1 MKFLQE
7 VLRGVHRMD
16 DEPAETDDL
25 DLDLDP
31 ELDGD
36 EDPELADPVD
46 GDELPSDDAF
56 DDSELLADD
65 PTEDPM
71 AGFSDP
77 SPAGGSSE
85 GGEGDLPS
93 DVAPEDETDELS
105 QLDDVASNATEDP
118 DRQGVIRSV
127 KKAHLVYKRESSEGG
142 FEELWVYNIG
152 TMKDELETRKAI
164 LAGTDIPPGKTT
176 SPDGTQTY
184 SIWSTGNAE
193 MLSIKG
199 LPN

>member
-16 DEPAETDDL
+16 DEPTEPDDL
-25 DLDLDP
+25 ELDP

-36 EDPELADPVD
+36 EEPVDPVN
-46 GDELPSDDAF
+46 DEEQPTDDEF

-65 PTEDPM
+65 PTDDPM

-77 SPAGGSSE
+77 TSGGAAGGSN
-85 GGEGDLPS
+85 EGDDLPP
-93 DVAPEDETDELS
+93 DVAPEEGNDELS

-118 DRQGVIRSV
+118 DRQGAIRAV
-127 KKAHLVYKRESSEGG
+127 KKAHLVYKRESGDGG
-142 FEELWVYNIG
+142 FEELWVYNVG

-193 MLSIKG
+193 LLSIKG

>member
-46 GDELPSDDAF
+46 GEEPPADGEF

-71 AGFSDP
+71 AGFNDP
-77 SPAGGSSE
+77 ASGGGA

-93 DVAPEDETDELS
+93 DVAPEEGNDEMS

-118 DRQGVIRSV
+118 DRQGAIRAV
-127 KKAHLVYKRESSEGG
+127 KKAHLVYKRESGDGG

>member
-16 DEPAETDDL
+16 DEPAETDE
-25 DLDLDP
+25 LDLDP
-31 ELDGD
+31 DLEATDDLELGD
-36 EDPELADPVD
+36 EPTDGEDPDAD
-46 GDELPSDDAF
+46 EF

-71 AGFSDP
+71 AGFNDP
-77 SPAGGSSE
+77 VSGGGAGG
-85 GGEGDLPS
+85 GGEAGEDLPS
-93 DVAPEDETDELS
+93 DVAPEEGNDEMS

-118 DRQGVIRSV
+118 DRQGTIRAV
-127 KKAHLVYKRESSEGG
+127 KKAHLVYKRESGDGG

-193 MLSIKG
+193 ILSIKG

>member
-16 DEPAETDDL
+16 DEPTEPDDL
-25 DLDLDP
+25 ELDP

-36 EDPELADPVD
+36 EEPVDPVNGEEQPTD
-46 GDELPSDDAF
+46 DEF

-65 PTEDPM
+65 PTDDLM

-77 SPAGGSSE
+77 ASGGAAGGSN
-85 GGEGDLPS
+85 EGDDLPP
-93 DVAPEDETDELS
+93 DVAPEEGNDELS

-118 DRQGVIRSV
+118 DRQGAIRAV
-127 KKAHLVYKRESSEGG
+127 KKAHLVYKRESDDGG

-193 MLSIKG
+193 LLSIKG

>member
-16 DEPAETDDL
+16 DEPTEPDDL
-25 DLDLDP
+25 ELDP

-36 EDPELADPVD
+36 EEPVDPVN
-46 GDELPSDDAF
+46 DEEQPTDDEF

-65 PTEDPM
+65 PTDDPM

-77 SPAGGSSE
+77 TSGGAAGGSN
-85 GGEGDLPS
+85 EGDDLPP
-93 DVAPEDETDELS
+93 DVAPEEGNDELS

-118 DRQGVIRSV
+118 DRQGAIRAV
-127 KKAHLVYKRESSEGG
+127 KKAHLVYKRESGDGG
-142 FEELWVYNIG
+142 FEELWVYNVG

-164 LAGTDIPPGKTT
+164 LAGTDILPGKTT

-193 MLSIKG
+193 LLSIKG

>member
-16 DEPAETDDL
+16 DEPTEPDDL
-25 DLDLDP
+25 ELDP

-36 EDPELADPVD
+36 EEPVDPVNGEEQPTD
-46 GDELPSDDAF
+46 DEF

-65 PTEDPM
+65 PTDDPM

-77 SPAGGSSE
+77 TSGGAAGGSN
-85 GGEGDLPS
+85 EGDDLPP
-93 DVAPEDETDELS
+93 DVAPEEGNDELS

-118 DRQGVIRSV
+118 DRQGAIRAV
-127 KKAHLVYKRESSEGG
+127 KKAHLVYKRESGDGG
-142 FEELWVYNIG
+142 FEELWVYNVG

-164 LAGTDIPPGKTT
+164 LAGTDILPGKTT

-193 MLSIKG
+193 LLSIKG

>member
-16 DEPAETDDL
+16 DEPDETDDL
-25 DLDLDP
+25 DLDP
-31 ELDGD
+31 ELEVG
-36 EDPELADPVD
+36 EDPEMSDPIDGEEPPAD
-46 GDELPSDDAF
+46 DEF

-77 SPAGGSSE
+77 TSGGGSGGD
-85 GGEGDLPS
+85 GGESDLPA
-93 DVAPEDETDELS
+93 DVAPEDGNDEMA

-118 DRQGVIRSV
+118 DRQGAIRTV
-127 KKAHLVYKRESSEGG
+127 KKAHLVYKRESGDGG

-193 MLSIKG
+193 MLSVKG

>member
-16 DEPAETDDL
+16 DEPTEPDDL
-25 DLDLDP
+25 ELDP

-36 EDPELADPVD
+36 EEPVDPVN
-46 GDELPSDDAF
+46 DEEQPTDDEF

-65 PTEDPM
+65 PTDDPM

-77 SPAGGSSE
+77 TSGGAAGGSN
-85 GGEGDLPS
+85 EGDDLPP
-93 DVAPEDETDELS
+93 DVAPEEGNDELS

-118 DRQGVIRSV
+118 DRQGVIRAV
-127 KKAHLVYKRESSEGG
+127 KKAHLVYKRESGDGG
-142 FEELWVYNIG
+142 FEELWVYNVG

-164 LAGTDIPPGKTT
+164 LAGTDIPPGKTA

-193 MLSIKG
+193 LLSIKG

>member
-1 MKFLQE
+1 
-7 VLRGVHRMD
+7 MD
-16 DEPAETDDL
+16 DEPTEPDDL
-25 DLDLDP
+25 ELDP

-36 EDPELADPVD
+36 EEPVDPVNGEEQPTD
-46 GDELPSDDAF
+46 DEF

-65 PTEDPM
+65 PTDDLM

-77 SPAGGSSE
+77 ASGGAAGGSN
-85 GGEGDLPS
+85 EGDDLPP
-93 DVAPEDETDELS
+93 DVAPEEGNDELS

-118 DRQGVIRSV
+118 DRQGAIRAV
-127 KKAHLVYKRESSEGG
+127 KKAHLVYKRESDDGG

-193 MLSIKG
+193 LLSIKG

>member
-16 DEPAETDDL
+16 DEPTEPDDL
-25 DLDLDP
+25 ELDP

-36 EDPELADPVD
+36 EEPVDPVNGEEQPTD
-46 GDELPSDDAF
+46 DEF

-65 PTEDPM
+65 PTDDPM

-77 SPAGGSSE
+77 TSGGAAGGSN
-85 GGEGDLPS
+85 EGDDLPP
-93 DVAPEDETDELS
+93 DVAPEEGNDELS

-118 DRQGVIRSV
+118 DRQGAIRAV
-127 KKAHLVYKRESSEGG
+127 KKAHLVYKRESDDGG

-193 MLSIKG
+193 LLSIKG

>member
-16 DEPAETDDL
+16 DEPAETDE
-25 DLDLDP
+25 LDLDP
-31 ELDGD
+31 DLEATDDLELGD
-36 EDPELADPVD
+36 EPTDGEDPDADD
-46 GDELPSDDAF
+46 F

-71 AGFSDP
+71 AGFNDP
-77 SPAGGSSE
+77 VSGGGAGG
-85 GGEGDLPS
+85 GGESGEDLPS
-93 DVAPEDETDELS
+93 DVAPEAGNDEMS

-118 DRQGVIRSV
+118 DRQGTIRAV
-127 KKAHLVYKRESSEGG
+127 KKAHLVYKRESGDGG
-142 FEELWVYNIG
+142 FEELWVYNVG

>member
-7 VLRGVHRMD
+7 VLRGVHQID
-16 DEPAETDDL
+16 DDPTETDELELDPDLEANDVELGDEPTDGEDM
-25 DLDLDP
+25 
-31 ELDGD
+31 EAD
-36 EDPELADPVD
+36 E
-46 GDELPSDDAF
+46 F

-71 AGFSDP
+71 AGFDDP
-77 SPAGGSSE
+77 VSGAES
-85 GGEGDLPS
+85 GEHSPS
-93 DVAPEDETDELS
+93 DVAPEDGNDEMS
-105 QLDDVASNATEDP
+105 KLDDVASNATEDP
-118 DRQGVIRSV
+118 DRQGVIRAI
-127 KKAHLVYKRESSEGG
+127 KRAHLVYKRESDGGG

-152 TMKDELETRKAI
+152 TMKDEMKTRKAI

-184 SIWSTGNAE
+184 NIWSTGNAE
-193 MLSIKG
+193 MISIKG

>member
-1 MKFLQE
+1 
-7 VLRGVHRMD
+7 MD
-16 DEPAETDDL
+16 DEPDETDDL
-25 DLDLDP
+25 DLDP
-31 ELDGD
+31 ELEVG
-36 EDPELADPVD
+36 EDPEMSDPIDGEEPPAD
-46 GDELPSDDAF
+46 DEF

-77 SPAGGSSE
+77 TSGGGSGGDGSE
-85 GGEGDLPS
+85 SDLPA
-93 DVAPEDETDELS
+93 DVAPEDGNDEMA

-118 DRQGVIRSV
+118 DRQGAIRTV
-127 KKAHLVYKRESSEGG
+127 NKAHLVYKRESGDGG

-152 TMKDELETRKAI
+152 TMKDELKTRKAI

-193 MLSIKG
+193 MICVKG

>member
-16 DEPAETDDL
+16 DEPAETDE
-25 DLDLDP
+25 LDLDP
-31 ELDGD
+31 DLEATDDLELGD
-36 EDPELADPVD
+36 EPTDGEDPDAD
-46 GDELPSDDAF
+46 EF

-71 AGFSDP
+71 AGFNDP
-77 SPAGGSSE
+77 VSGGGAGGA
-85 GGEGDLPS
+85 GESGEDLPP
-93 DVAPEDETDELS
+93 DVAPEEGNDEMS

-118 DRQGVIRSV
+118 DRQGTIRAV
-127 KKAHLVYKRESSEGG
+127 KKAHLVYKRESGDGG